1 MSTSHIPVPSSNAS
15 CEQVSPFPEQNLD
28 LSQANPPLS
37 IRQVD
42 PAPKHGRAIIPQ
54 QQPNNIIEKVEFDDQ
69 VGALTFGL
77 HNRLG

>member
-28 LSQANPPLS
+28 FSQATPPLN

-42 PAPKHGRAIIPQ
+42 PASKHGRAIIPEQ
-54 QQPNNIIEKVEFDDQ
+54 RLNNLLERSN
-69 VGALTFGL
+69 LTI
-77 HNRLG
+77 RKSP